1 MLEYLDE
8 HPDICKSSG
17 FDIMGNMKYKELLEQ
32 YFNSEEF
39 DKALQKLKE
48 ENEEDE
54 YIEEYKNKAMTYVQF
69 FCSINPN
76 KKDEKNNNNNEED
89 ESNDN

>member
-1 MLEYLDE
+1 
-8 HPDICKSSG
+8 
-17 FDIMGNMKYKELLEQ
+17 MGNMKYKELLEQ

-76 KKDEKNNNNNEED
+76 KKYAKK
-89 ESNDN
+89 